1 MRKDPFPITSRKI
14 LERLVACGAAKGT
27 EDLAPHVVIRTIRK
41 ALRMTQTQLAR
52 RAGMPQSH
60 LAKTRDR
67 QGGYQL
73 STLNKLLRAMF
84 CEPMVLPR
92 FQKTPQAA
100 LTERIKEVARLR
112 VARAASSTSEDK
124 NLRGLIRSEEER
136 LMREPSSEIWDEP
149 QAFLAGGASIVGDR
163 SAMAVRIVDKKD
175 EDDRDT
181 LRFWLTQPVKAR
193 IDAVEFLRRQC
204 YLVTGNK
211 TLPRLVR
218 SIQLRDLHE

>member
-1 MRKDPFPITSRKI
+1 
-14 LERLVACGAAKGT
+14 
-27 EDLAPHVVIRTIRK
+27 
-41 ALRMTQTQLAR
+41 
-52 RAGMPQSH
+52 
-60 LAKTRDR
+60 
-67 QGGYQL
+67 
-73 STLNKLLRAMF
+73 MF